1 MKLLGIAFSLN
12 KLVLTFCAPLWLL
25 NPLSHFL
32 LVCVSL
38 CALPQQLDYR
48 TEEKLS
54 INVTPPG
61 VSVAF
66 SYFIW
71 VFMGFSSAQ
80 CDFKIQWETAMCS
93 FKLALSNL

>member
-1 MKLLGIAFSLN
+1 MKLLGIAFTLN
-12 KLVLTFCAPLWLL
+12 KLVLTFCAPPWLL
-25 NPLSHFL
+25 NPHSRFR

-48 TEEKLS
+48 TVKKLL

-66 SYFIW
+66 SSFIL

-80 CDFKIQWETAMCS
+80 YDF
-93 FKLALSNL
+93 